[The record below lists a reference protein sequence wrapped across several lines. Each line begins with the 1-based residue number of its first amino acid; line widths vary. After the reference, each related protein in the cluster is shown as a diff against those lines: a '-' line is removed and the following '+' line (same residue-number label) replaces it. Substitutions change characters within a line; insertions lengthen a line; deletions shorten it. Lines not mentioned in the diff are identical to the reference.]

1 MLPPIQCPRSRGH
14 GCRAPQAQGRSKCGV
29 LRLTLSQLLPLHPTN
44 LALISGASHTGERAR
59 SLRLMEVTTLEAFLG
74 EGLCKI
80 NPTAPVILTSET
92 RSPTAY
98 NDMHYQAGYGLESV
112 NPQTMYNP

>member
-1 MLPPIQCPRSRGH
+1 MLPPIQCLMLRGH
-14 GCRAPQAQGRSKCGV
+14 GCRAPRAQGRSKCGV

-44 LALISGASHTGERAR
+44 SALISGASHTGERAR
-59 SLRLMEVTTLEAFLG
+59 SRRLTAVTTLEAFLG
-74 EGLCKI
+74 EALCKI
-80 NPTAPVILTSET
+80 NPTTTIILTSQT

-98 NDMHYQAGYGLESV
+98 NDMHYHAGYGLEGV

>member
-1 MLPPIQCPRSRGH
+1 MLPPIQCPRSTGH

-29 LRLTLSQLLPLHPTN
+29 LRLTLSQLLPLHPTKS
-44 LALISGASHTGERAR
+44 ALISGVSHTDERAR
-59 SLRLMEVTTLEAFLG
+59 SRRLTEVTTLEAFLG

-80 NPTAPVILTSET
+80 KPTTPVILTSET
-92 RSPTAY
+92 RSPTTY
-98 NDMHYQAGYGLESV
+98 NDMHYQTGYGLESV